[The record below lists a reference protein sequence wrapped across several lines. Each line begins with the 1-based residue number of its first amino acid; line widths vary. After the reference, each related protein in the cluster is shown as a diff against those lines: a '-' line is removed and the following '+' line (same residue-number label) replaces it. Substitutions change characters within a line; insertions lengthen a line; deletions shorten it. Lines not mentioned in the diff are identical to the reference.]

1 MKVIMLNPN
10 DNVATAIVDIPAG
23 SLVEVKVGNQVKRV
37 RAKHDIQRGHKL
49 AVTKMKSG
57 TSVIKY
63 GEVIGVTTEVIE
75 AGEHVHVHNVLSNR
89 GRGDLVR
96 KR

>member
-1 MKVIMLNPN
+1 MKAIMLNPN

-23 SLVEVKVGNQVKRV
+23 SLLEVQVDGRV
-37 RAKHDIQRGHKL
+37 RTVRTVQDIPRGHKL
-49 AVTKMKSG
+49 ALTVLRKG
-57 TSVIKY
+57 ESVIKY
-63 GEVIGVTTEVIE
+63 GEVIGVTMNVIDE
-75 AGEHVHVHNVLSNR
+75 GEHVHVHNVASRR